1 MRVRALGSVPPRE
14 TNAVESGSKTVTR
27 QNTQLGTYTPA
38 CVRRTRSSSRRR
50 RSRPIARSPP
60 CPHSNARPPRVVVG
74 SPLPRTPPN
83 HASQEGRR
91 GGEARALGPR
101 PLQLQPEGAIVARR
115 RRSLGSPP
123 RARERENEKAADRS
137 RSDRTLPSSRVA
149 PPSPSPHAHLPPPA
163 RSRISLFPPP
173 FRVASFPSPPSPTK
187 PNRPLLRSAFLLRS
201 SILLTTTGGPRRHA

>member
-1 MRVRALGSVPPRE
+1 MW
-14 TNAVESGSKTVTR
+14 
-27 QNTQLGTYTPA
+27 
-38 CVRRTRSSSRRR
+38 SRRR

-101 PLQLQPEGAIVARR
+101 PLQLQPEGAIVARL
-115 RRSLGSPP
+115 RRSLGSP
-123 RARERENEKAADRS
+123 RARELKNEKVADRS
-137 RSDRTLPSSRVA
+137 RSDRTFPSPRSWAGRPRERISRRPPA
-149 PPSPSPHAHLPPPA
+149 HASPPPSPHFASLP
-163 RSRISLFPPP
+163 
-173 FRVASFPSPPSPTK
+173 SFPSPPSPTK

-201 SILLTTTGGPRRHA
+201 SILLTTGGPRRHA